1 MLISLVMP
9 LNTGNTETVLYK
21 YLWFLVCLGIV
32 ESHQGFPCRRFFPFL
47 QGLFF
52 FLVDFPFR
60 TLWDFFPP
68 IQGEGLAGCWFGF
81 NSCLIFCIAFVLFI
95 WVGCYPSILTHKI
108 LGSYLMLP
116 LRIEGVSN
124 IWLHQ
129 ISFSSNHRRGTTVDI
144 PNLNKT
150 IQKFRMAY
158 LSGNYLVL
166 ML

>member
-1 MLISLVMP
+1 MISGMLR
-9 LNTGNTETVLYK
+9 N
-21 YLWFLVCLGIV
+21 CGIT
-32 ESHQGFPCRRFFPFL
+32 SGLSMQTFFSFFA
-47 QGLFF
+47 GVVFF
-52 FLVDFPFR
+52 FSWFSFQDFVG
-60 TLWDFFPP
+60 FFPP